1 MQVNEFC
8 APMQVHKNLDKL
20 PEFRNAVVTIGTF
33 DGVHMGHRL
42 IIAQLLEEARRIDGE
57 SVIITF
63 HPHPRKVVGNQQS
76 EIRLLNTL
84 AEKIQLLEKLGIN
97 HLVVVPFTEEF
108 GNQHAIDYVEK
119 FLVAR
124 FHPAVIIIGYDH
136 HFGKNREGNYQLLEA
151 LRDRFSY
158 QLVEIPERVLH
169 DITVSSTRVRTALF
183 NSDVETANEFLGYDY
198 FFEGTVVMG
207 NRLGRTLGFPTA
219 NLRIDD
225 SEKLIPGNG
234 VYAVRAFLPQQADG
248 KWLLGMMNI
257 GVRPTVDGTR
267 QTVEVNLFD
276 FDEEIY
282 GQTLRVEV
290 VRHTRA
296 AARGHAGNPRA
307 AHSLQGSA
315 ALEGR
320 HPRLSRVRHHSRAL
334 RPRRGRHD

>member
-1 MQVNEFC
+1 
-8 APMQVHKNLDKL
+8 MQVHKNLDKL

-219 NLRIDD
+219 NLRIVD

-234 VYAVRAFLPQQADG
+234 VYAVRAFLPQHPDAI
-248 KWLLGMMNI
+248 WLLGMMNI

-290 VRHTRA
+290 VRHLRGEKKFDGLESLKQQL
-296 AARGHAGNPRA
+296 ARDRENA
-307 AHSLQGSA
+307 LQV
-315 ALEGR
+315 LQF
-320 HPRLSRVRHHSRAL
+320 PK
-334 RPRRGRHD
+334 D

>member
-1 MQVNEFC
+1 
-8 APMQVHKNLDKL
+8 MQVHKNLEQL
-20 PEFRNAVVTIGTF
+20 PPFRKAVVTIGTF

-42 IIAQLLEEARRIDGE
+42 IIEQLQEEAKRIDGE

-84 AEKIQLLEKLGIN
+84 AEKIRLLENLGIH

-108 GNQHAIDYVEK
+108 SNQHAIDYVEK
-119 FLVAR
+119 FLIAR

-151 LRDRFSY
+151 LKDKFRY

-169 DITVSSTRVRTALF
+169 HITVSSTQVRTALF
-183 NSDVETANEFLGYDY
+183 NSDVETANEFLGYEY

-225 SEKLIPGNG
+225 TEKLVPGNG
-234 VYAVRAFLPQQADG
+234 VYAVRAFMPQHPG
-248 KWLLGMMNI
+248 TRHLLGMMNI

-282 GQTLRVEV
+282 GQVLQVEV
-290 VRHTRA
+290 VRHLRGEKKFDGLEA
-296 AARGHAGNPRA
+296 LKQQLARDKENA
-307 AHSLQGSA
+307 LQVLQFPQG
-315 ALEGR
+315 
-320 HPRLSRVRHHSRAL
+320 
-334 RPRRGRHD
+334 

>member
-1 MQVNEFC
+1 
-8 APMQVHKNLDKL
+8 MQVHKNLDQL

-42 IIAQLLEEARRIDGE
+42 IIAQLLEEARRIGGE

-234 VYAVRAFLPQQADG
+234 VYAVRAFLPQHPDA

-290 VRHTRA
+290 VRHLRGEKKFDGLESLKQQL
-296 AARGHAGNPRA
+296 ARDRENA
-307 AHSLQGSA
+307 LQV
-315 ALEGR
+315 LQF
-320 HPRLSRVRHHSRAL
+320 PK
-334 RPRRGRHD
+334 D